1 MSIPT
6 SHKTH
11 DRYATRALDPSLSQS
26 IHNKPKYHLRA
37 GTEYL
42 HMSGLF
48 MTAQRA
54 WAWVGNV
61 DQARKCRRT
70 FDAAAGCK
78 IRAISPIPAH
88 TEEDA
93 I

>member
-1 MSIPT
+1 MSIAT

-11 DRYATRALDPSLSQS
+11 DRYATRDLDPGLSQS

-54 WAWVGNV
+54 WAWVGTV
-61 DQARKCRRT
+61 DQARVARKR

-78 IRAISPIPAH
+78 LRSIQSIPVHSEGEA
-88 TEEDA
+88 
-93 I
+93 

>member
-1 MSIPT
+1 MTVHT

-11 DRYATRALDPSLSQS
+11 DRYSGGDIQGALSQS
-26 IHNKPKYHLRA
+26 VHNKPKYHLRA

-42 HMSGLF
+42 HFSGL
-48 MTAQRA
+48 MLTPHRP
-54 WAWVGNV
+54 WAWVGTIE
-61 DQARKCRRT
+61 QARKCRRA

-78 IRAISPIPAH
+78 IRAVRPIPAH

-93 I
+93 

>member
-1 MSIPT
+1 MSIAT

-11 DRYATRALDPSLSQS
+11 DRYATRDLDPALSQS

-37 GTEYL
+37 GDMYL
-42 HMSGLF
+42 HFSGL
-48 MTAQRA
+48 MLTADRA
-54 WAWVGNV
+54 WAWLGSIE
-61 DQARKCRRT
+61 QARKCRRT

-78 IRAISPIPAH
+78 IRAVRPIPAH

-93 I
+93 

>member
-1 MSIPT
+1 MSIAT

-11 DRYATRALDPSLSQS
+11 DRYATRDLDPSLSQS

-37 GTEYL
+37 GLQYL
-42 HMSGLF
+42 HWSGGFL
-48 MTAQRA
+48 TDNRD
-54 WAWVGNV
+54 WAWKGAFE
-61 DQARKCRRT
+61 QARACKRK

-93 I
+93 